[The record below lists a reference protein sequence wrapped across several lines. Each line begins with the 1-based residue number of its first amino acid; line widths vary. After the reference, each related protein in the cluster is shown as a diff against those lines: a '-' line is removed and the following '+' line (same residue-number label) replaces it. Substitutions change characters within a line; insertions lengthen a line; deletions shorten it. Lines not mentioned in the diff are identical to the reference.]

1 MKDAICNNVS
11 FQKSVWEDTW
21 SNFLSKKIYP
31 ELSDYELGWNKS
43 LVELLNQ
50 EINFKNYKNIL
61 ECGCGNGIFS
71 LEIVNKFPHLRLVL
85 SDISKVALIY
95 SRKLLIKCREVRNKE
110 NFLKITPRYQQDD
123 MFDLRH
129 GNNVFDFVINGGAIE
144 HYNDKEIRL
153 LITEMLRVVASGGV
167 LVVVVPNLRNID
179 INIYKTKLLIK
190 KFTNNKLFRNMT
202 LYGASDERNIPY
214 KKLCNITKN
223 ISGIKNLK
231 YFPHPI
237 ALPRFIQRNDGRLF
251 RCAEKMLVKLGLN
264 WANVYII
271 NKI

>member
-1 MKDAICNNVS
+1 MKDAICNNVL
-11 FQKSVWEDTW
+11 FQRSVWENTW
-21 SNFLSKKIYP
+21 SNFLSKKVYP
-31 ELSDYELGWNKS
+31 ELSNYELGWNKS

-85 SDISKVALIY
+85 SDISKVALTY
-95 SRKLLIKCREVRNKE
+95 SHKLLIKCREVRNKE
-110 NFLKITPRYQQDD
+110 NFLKITPKYQQDD
-123 MFDLRH
+123 MFNLRY
-129 GNNVFDFVINGGAIE
+129 GNNAFDFVINGGTIE
-144 HYNDKEIRL
+144 HYNNKEIHL

-190 KFTNNKLFRNMT
+190 RLTNNKLFRNMI
-202 LYGASDERNIPY
+202 LYGASDERNISY
-214 KKLCNITKN
+214 KKLCNIIKN
-223 ISGIKNLK
+223 IRGIKNLK

-237 ALPRFIQRNDGRLF
+237 AMPRFIQRNDGCLF
-251 RCAEKMLVKLGLN
+251 RSVEKMLVKSGFN

-271 NKI
+271 NKS